1 VIWEIIIFAILLAWF
16 TGSLIGFLL
25 NIGQYRRLDKKIRIF
40 LIIVWLISLLAIIE
54 LSVGL
59 ARKLLS

>member
-1 VIWEIIIFAILLAWF
+1 LTWEIIIITILLAWF
-16 TGSLIGFLL
+16 AGTFVAFLL